1 MIGKLA
7 VESFHVEFLFLEALK
22 HLYDKENL
30 EQNKG
35 KSSIT
40 RQEQLEF
47 KGGEIARISVEKLA
61 LLVRFILKSRIIIT
75 KIAKIRQPLSLD
87 C

>member
-7 VESFHVEFLFLEALK
+7 VESFHVEFLFPEVLK
-22 HLYDKENL
+22 HLYDTENL

-40 RQEQLEF
+40 RQE
-47 KGGEIARISVEKLA
+47 
-61 LLVRFILKSRIIIT
+61 
-75 KIAKIRQPLSLD
+75 
-87 C
+87 